1 MASPR
6 SSRAACSCL
15 KCSAI
20 SSAVLPLSRLYAV
33 GNGHGVFCTLLGRAG
48 ICTCSVEEGPD
59 PWGTMTMVSWPSSDA
74 WNCWPG
80 PTPAGTVTAKVCIIG
95 LLAPGRDIVYGHPRH
110 VRQEAARE
118 GVPEL

>member
-1 MASPR
+1 MPWGTVTA
-6 SSRAACSCL
+6 
-15 KCSAI
+15 
-20 SSAVLPLSRLYAV
+20 Y
-33 GNGHGVFCTLLGRAG
+33 FCTLLGRAG

-118 GVPEL
+118 ACQRALDKAPCETDMR